1 MPQATDTPGVAEL
14 PQGDETPVVTTAG
27 EGEPRD
33 DGRGRGGDN
42 PPPTTR
48 ETRAQGAGGGNDER
62 MSGPRTEADDGSTGT
77 PTRHNA
83 NTDGTRPEH
92 GTLAHRENGL
102 LAPTGTAVDPANTG
116 DPGSEDRH
124 ETTGEHAGQDG
135 RDTDEGDETQQRA
148 LPVHGM
154 QGDREK
160 GMGPPPNSRVRLM
173 RAAAKGGKEGGNPHP
188 VARAHV
194 TQRGTRGG
202 PPNTAARSPTVRP
215 GAGGGS
221 PPPAPAARA
230 TRARAGGGGRHSFF
244 GAGSLLSQKSG
255 TPRPLEW

>member
-1 MPQATDTPGVAEL
+1 
-14 PQGDETPVVTTAG
+14 
-27 EGEPRD
+27 
-33 DGRGRGGDN
+33 
-42 PPPTTR
+42 
-48 ETRAQGAGGGNDER
+48 

-173 RAAAKGGKEGGNPHP
+173 RAAAKGGKEGGEPPPSSARPRHATRDQRRTPKHGSAVPHC
-188 VARAHV
+188 
-194 TQRGTRGG
+194 
-202 PPNTAARSPTVRP
+202 AARSRRRK
-215 GAGGGS
+215 
-221 PPPAPAARA
+221 PPPRPSSARNPR
-230 TRARAGGGGRHSFF
+230 TGRRGGEGTAFF